1 MTISDRIFER
11 LNALGMTQKV
21 FSELTGVKPS
31 TISEWKTKGKNP
43 SSEKILPIC
52 MALDVTPEWLLS
64 GVDKAGKRGSEQE
77 YLVIYKDSDIGI
89 MIEQYKSLDVNTR
102 SYIMGYI
109 AAFMAMKDKDK
120 V

>member
-11 LNALGMTQKV
+11 LNALGMSQKV

-52 MALDVTPEWLLS
+52 RALNVTPEWLLS
-64 GVDKAGKRGSEQE
+64 GVDKAGNRGCDQE
-77 YLVIYKDSDIGI
+77 YLVTDKSSEIGI
-89 MIEQYKSLDVNTR
+89 MIEQYKSLDINAR
-102 SYIMGYI
+102 SHIMGYM
-109 AAFMAMKDKDK
+109 AAFMAMRDKK
-120 V
+120 